1 MGRSIGHTVRTVRWP
16 GRGSDYFG
24 PCERCGKPM
33 SETAVFETH
42 TLGVNAEGDIYLSAP
57 SGGVYAHMGCFSHEG
72 EKFVSKES
80 LQRKGPLRI
89 YPRSALVADLERTGI
104 NAADADRIVS
114 ECLQEPFNAEVSR
127 AGTASAALPG
137 CAEPAGKQKD

>member
-114 ECLQEPFNAEVSR
+114 ECLQEPFNAVFSGEVHCKT
-127 AGTASAALPG
+127 GLDG
-137 CAEPAGKQKD
+137 GE

>member
-1 MGRSIGHTVRTVRWP
+1 MGRRIGHTVRTVRWP

-33 SETAVFETH
+33 AETAIFETH
-42 TLGVNAEGDIYLSAP
+42 ELGVDADGAIYLGPP
-57 SGGVYAHMGCFSHEG
+57 SGGTYAHMDCVSHEG
-72 EKFVSKES
+72 ERFVSKDS

-114 ECLQEPFNAEVSR
+114 ECLQEPLNV
-127 AGTASAALPG
+127 
-137 CAEPAGKQKD
+137 

>member
-114 ECLQEPFNAEVSR
+114 ECLQEPFNAR
-127 AGTASAALPG
+127 IPPHLP
-137 CAEPAGKQKD
+137 AQEE

>member
-114 ECLQEPFNAEVSR
+114 ECLQEPFNVKVTGASR
-127 AGTASAALPG
+127 PFGEASGSPQG
-137 CAEPAGKQKD
+137 

>member
-1 MGRSIGHTVRTVRWP
+1 
-16 GRGSDYFG
+16 
-24 PCERCGKPM
+24 M

-72 EKFVSKES
+72 EKFVSKDS

-137 CAEPAGKQKD
+137 CAEPAGKEN